1 MQNLAE
7 KLWQTSWFAGFVVP
21 LAVFLLFYFLRGTVV
36 SLLFKLA
43 HRLDDLNKKHE
54 WSAEVEQSFQKPLR
68 ILIAVAGIY
77 AALRISPAVPHSGS
91 AWLAAV
97 KCFRSLFILLLAWG
111 FSRLC
116 GSRELT
122 GNVFLKKLD
131 VNTNGILFPF
141 LSKILRFLILC
152 LALLIIAQ
160 EWNYSISGLLAG
172 LGLGGLA
179 FALAAQD
186 MLSNLFGGLVIFL
199 DRPFVIGD
207 WILTD
212 DIEGTVE
219 DINFRSVKV
228 RTFSQAV
235 VTIPNSKLV
244 DRPVTNF
251 SRMGKRRV
259 TFTVGLKY
267 GTTERQIR
275 SCEERIRKMLVE
287 NEDVDPE
294 TIIVVFNSIGESSLD
309 LMLYF
314 FTKTTNWQKYLKVR
328 EEIYYNILRIIE
340 EEHAEIAFP
349 TRTIQVEKNDSE

>member
-1 MQNLAE
+1 MQNLVD
-7 KLWQTSWFAGFVVP
+7 KLWQTTWFAEFVVP
-21 LAVFLLFYFLRGTVV
+21 FAVFLLFYLLRGTVV

-43 HRLDDLNKKHE
+43 HRVDELDKRHE
-54 WSAEVEQSFQKPLR
+54 WSSGLEQSFQKPLR
-68 ILIAVAGIY
+68 ILIAAAGVY

-91 AWLAAV
+91 AWLVSV
-97 KCFRSLFILLLAWG
+97 KCFRSLLVLLVAWG
-111 FSRLC
+111 FSRLF

-122 GNVFLKKLD
+122 GSVLLKKLD
-131 VNTNGILFPF
+131 INTDGVLFPF

-207 WILTD
+207 WIQTD
-212 DIEGTVE
+212 STEGTVE

-235 VTIPNSKLV
+235 VSIPNSKLV

-275 SCEERIRKMLVE
+275 SCENRIRHMLLE
-287 NEDVDPE
+287 NKDVDPE
-294 TIIVVFNSIGESSLD
+294 TVIVVFNSIGESSLD

-314 FTKTTNWQKYLKVR
+314 FTKTTNWQEYLKVR
-328 EEIYYNILRIIE
+328 ENIYYDILRIIE

-349 TRTIQVEKNDSE
+349 TRTIQLEKEV

>member
-1 MQNLAE
+1 MQNLIE
-7 KLWQTSWFAGFVVP
+7 NLWHTSWFSGFVLP
-21 LAVFLLFYFLRGTVV
+21 LAVFLLFYLLRGTVV
-36 SLLFKLA
+36 SLLFKFA
-43 HRLDDLNKKHE
+43 HRLDNFNKKSE
-54 WSAEVEQSFQKPLR
+54 WSGELEQSFQKPLR
-68 ILIAVAGIY
+68 ILITAAGVY
-77 AALRISPAVPHSGS
+77 AALRISAMVPHSGS
-91 AWLAAV
+91 AWLVTV
-97 KCFRSLFILLLAWG
+97 KCFRSLFILLMAWG
-111 FSRLC
+111 FGNLC
-116 GSRELT
+116 GSRKLT
-122 GNVFLKKLD
+122 GSVLLKKLD
-131 VNTNGILFPF
+131 INTDGVLFPF
-141 LSKILRFLILC
+141 LSKTLRFLILC
-152 LALLIIAQ
+152 LAILIVAQ
-160 EWNYSISGLLAG
+160 EWDYSISGLLAG

-207 WILTD
+207 WIQTD
-212 DIEGTVE
+212 STEGTVE

-259 TFTVGLKY
+259 TFTIGLKY
-267 GTTERQIR
+267 GTTEHQIR
-275 SCEERIRKMLVE
+275 SCKNRIRQMLLE
-287 NEDVDPE
+287 NENVDPE

-314 FTKTTNWQKYLKVR
+314 FTKTTNWQKYLEVR
-328 EEIYYNILRIIE
+328 EDIYYNILRIIE

-349 TRTIQVEKNDSE
+349 TRTIQLEKEV